1 MLRCIKFIGKHT
13 ICTNFIWAGS
23 ESEKK
28 SRITCFT
35 GKPVRERKR
44 ESSMKSMRLREKE
57 RRDKARIYL
66 LFT

>member
-1 MLRCIKFIGKHT
+1 MLRCIKFIDKHT

-35 GKPVRERKR
+35 GKPVRER
-44 ESSMKSMRLREKE
+44 EKE
-57 RRDKARIYL
+57 RVACNESERERKKR
-66 LFT
+66 